1 MTEML
6 QLSDKDF
13 KAGIIKM
20 IKINKHFQTQWE
32 NEKKKNSLSKDKE
45 NPSKETEGINKNKME
60 TLELKNLLIERIDLR
75 MEETEKRTG
84 YWKTI

>member
-1 MTEML
+1 M
-6 QLSDKDF
+6 
-13 KAGIIKM
+13 
-20 IKINKHFQTQWE
+20 
-32 NEKKKNSLSKDKE
+32 KKKNSLSKDKE

>member
-1 MTEML
+1 MNITHHTKNQEDLKLHEKRPSRYFNIKMTEML

-32 NEKKKNSLSKDKE
+32 NEKKKTKTVLAKTKKIPAKKQKE
-45 NPSKETEGINKNKME
+45 
-60 TLELKNLLIERIDLR
+60 
-75 MEETEKRTG
+75 
-84 YWKTI
+84 